1 VYTWEK
7 RGLIFAP
14 SGDGFFKSH
23 AARPVPFP
31 LRDGVI
37 RLFFS
42 SRDHDD
48 RMLPAFVDVDANE
61 PSRILAAADG
71 PLIGLS
77 APGTFDDSGMTLG
90 SAVRVG
96 AEVYLYYTGWKRR
109 RVVSFE
115 LSIGVLRWDGRS
127 DRIERMFAG
136 PILAQDRTHPFLVAG
151 PFVMRDGDQ
160 FRMWYCSGTGWAFP
174 EGNPEP
180 LYTVAY
186 ATSPDGLTWTP
197 QAQRVIDYAYD
208 GEVVSAP
215 WVAAA
220 SGGFRMWYCKR
231 GHVDRAA
238 KNYTVGYAESPDGV
252 AWTRLDDR
260 AGIARSETGW
270 DSEMICYPAVYE
282 HGSSTYM
289 FYSGNGVGRGGLGYA
304 VAAHGDGG

>member
-1 VYTWEK
+1 VHTWEK
-7 RGLIFAP
+7 RGRIFVP

-48 RMLPAFVDVDANE
+48 RMLPAYVDVDADN
-61 PSRILAAADG
+61 PARVIAAAEV
-71 PLIGLS
+71 PPIGLG
-77 APGTFDDSGMTLG
+77 APGTFDDSGVTLG
-90 SAVRVG
+90 STARVG
-96 AEVYLYYTGWKRR
+96 DDVYLYYTGWKRR

-127 DRIERMFAG
+127 GRFERMFEG

-151 PFVMRDGDQ
+151 PFVTRESDG
-160 FRMWYCSGTGWAFP
+160 FKMWYCSGSGWAFP
-174 EGNPEP
+174 AGNPEP

-186 ATSPDGLTWTP
+186 ATSRDGLTWTP
-197 QAQRVIDYAYD
+197 QAQRVIEYAYD

-215 WVAAA
+215 WVTTA
-220 SGGFRMWYCKR
+220 GGAYRMWYCKR

-238 KNYTVGYAESPDGV
+238 KNYTIGYAESPDGV
-252 AWTRLDDR
+252 TWTRLDGR

-270 DSEMICYPAVYE
+270 DSEMICYPAIHQ
-282 HGSSTYM
+282 HGSSAYM

-304 VAAHGDGG
+304 VSTRIDAG

>member
-1 VYTWEK
+1 
-7 RGLIFAP
+7 
-14 SGDGFFKSH
+14 
-23 AARPVPFP
+23 P
-31 LRDGVI
+31 LRDDVI

-48 RMLPAFVDVDANE
+48 RMLPTFVDVDAKE

-71 PLIGLS
+71 PLIGLG

-215 WVAAA
+215 WVAAT

-238 KNYTVGYAESPDGV
+238 KNYTVGYAESLDGV
-252 AWTRLDDR
+252 AWTRRDDL

-289 FYSGNGVGRGGLGYA
+289 FYSGNGGGRGGLGYA

>member
-1 VYTWEK
+1 MYTWEK

-48 RMLPAFVDVDANE
+48 RMLPTFVDVDAKE

-71 PLIGLS
+71 PMIGLG

-151 PFVMRDGDQ
+151 PFVMRDGGQ

-215 WVAAA
+215 WVAAT

-252 AWTRLDDR
+252 AWTRRDDL

-304 VAAHGDGG
+304 VAAHGGGG

>member
-1 VYTWEK
+1 VYTWQK

-14 SGDGFFKSH
+14 SGEGLFKSH

-31 LRDGVI
+31 LREGVI

-48 RMLPAFVDVDANE
+48 RMLPAYIDLDADD
-61 PSRILAAADG
+61 PARIHAAAEK
-71 PLIGLS
+71 PMIGLG
-77 APGTFDDSGMTLG
+77 APGTFDDSGITLG

-96 AEVYLYYTGWKRR
+96 ASVYIYYTGWKRR

-115 LSIGVLRWDGRS
+115 LSIGVLRWDGHS
-127 DRIERMFAG
+127 GSLERMFEG

-151 PFVMRDGDQ
+151 PFVTREGDE

-174 EGNPEP
+174 AGNPEP

-186 ATSPDGLTWTP
+186 ATSLDGLTWTP
-197 QAQRVIDYAYD
+197 QAQRIIDYAYD

-215 WVAAA
+215 WVIAAA
-220 SGGFRMWYCKR
+220 GGFRMWYCKR
-231 GHVDRAA
+231 GHVDRDA

-270 DSEMICYPAVYE
+270 DSEMICYPALYE
-282 HGSSTYM
+282 HRNSTYM
-289 FYSGNGVGRGGLGYA
+289 FYSGNGVGRGGVGYA
-304 VAAHGDGG
+304 VAERKDAG

>member
-1 VYTWEK
+1 
-7 RGLIFAP
+7 
-14 SGDGFFKSH
+14 
-23 AARPVPFP
+23 
-31 LRDGVI
+31 
-37 RLFFS
+37 
-42 SRDHDD
+42 
-48 RMLPAFVDVDANE
+48 MLPAFVDVDANE

-71 PLIGLS
+71 PMIGLG

-238 KNYTVGYAESPDGV
+238 KNYTVGYAESLDGV
-252 AWTRLDDR
+252 AWTRRDDL